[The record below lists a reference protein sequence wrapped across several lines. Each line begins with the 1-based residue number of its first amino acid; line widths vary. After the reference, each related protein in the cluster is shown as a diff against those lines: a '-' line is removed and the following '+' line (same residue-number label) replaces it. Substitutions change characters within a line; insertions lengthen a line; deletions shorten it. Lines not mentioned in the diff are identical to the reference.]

1 MARIDTFGHFLTDV
15 ATAIRNKT
23 GKSETIACEDFDT
36 EIESI
41 SGGGGQKNRLP
52 DEYQEVEYI
61 QSSGTQYFITDYYAN
76 GNSCYDFQFSDGI
89 TSGVIFGA
97 YNTGWT
103 TGSGFYHNNTTS
115 QREYFHYY
123 ANTMTALDGSYTK
136 QFTLS
141 SEKGVLYSNGAV
153 ISSVSD
159 KTFTLSYPLYIL
171 AGNWYGSRAEQP
183 ISCKLYY
190 FKIHEGGTNIHEFIP
205 CYRKLDNVIG
215 MYDLVEDEFIT
226 NAGTGTFEKGPNHDT
241 PIANLQDKEITITEN
256 TTTEI
261 TADSDYDGLGTVS
274 VVTNVSGSSGRLP
287 SEYQEVEYIG
297 IISGNGYIDTGFKP
311 TYNTTVEARA
321 TVTNGW
327 LCGEDTSWQ
336 NSGFG
341 ILKNY
346 SYFSNKYTSIAVN
359 NDIHNFVTSKDGYYV
374 DETLKDSFSGASTF
388 TATNNL
394 YIYANNRNGN
404 VTEYGKGN
412 LYTFKIY
419 ESNVLV
425 HDLVPCYKK
434 SDYTIGLYDLI
445 DTEFL
450 SPTGSGTW
458 TKGDNVTGLNLQTK
472 DVTINTNTTTAIN
485 YDDSFDGLKK
495 VNVTTNVQPSLQSKS
510 VTIQNNGTTLVSV
523 DSGYYGLSSVNILT
537 NVSDGGGGTTIP
549 IFSTTEVEVGTW
561 IDNKPL
567 YMKTITGTIT
577 TNSSG
582 GFDQLSISTNISDAL
597 DLIFLGENSFFMTA
611 EGESYPVNYLYTNS
625 SGSTTSLVKTRPTK
639 VDKTILTLCYGSLFP
654 ASSTITYTFNVFY
667 VKTSD
672 SVVSNPSTLLG
683 NNFSTTEHLA
693 GTDDN
698 GINIYEKTVEITTT
712 NYRNNVPI
720 NKTISHNISDIDK
733 VWITNGSFMY
743 SSGSSKRETYP
754 VNYFNHY
761 SSTYRQVSHVKANKT
776 QIEVFVGDWQM
787 NAGTIYHY
795 ITLRYTKSTA

>member
-52 DEYQEVEYI
+52 DEYQEVEYV

-190 FKIHEGGTNIHEFIP
+190 FKIHEGGINIHEFIP
-205 CYRKLDNVIG
+205 CYRKSDNVIG

-226 NAGTGTFEKGPNHDT
+226 NAGTGTFEKGPDHDT

-274 VVTNVSGSSGRLP
+274 VITNVSG
-287 SEYQEVEYIG
+287 
-297 IISGNGYIDTGFKP
+297 
-311 TYNTTVEARA
+311 
-321 TVTNGW
+321 
-327 LCGEDTSWQ
+327 
-336 NSGFG
+336 
-341 ILKNY
+341 
-346 SYFSNKYTSIAVN
+346 
-359 NDIHNFVTSKDGYYV
+359 
-374 DETLKDSFSGASTF
+374 
-388 TATNNL
+388 
-394 YIYANNRNGN
+394 
-404 VTEYGKGN
+404 
-412 LYTFKIY
+412 
-419 ESNVLV
+419 
-425 HDLVPCYKK
+425 
-434 SDYTIGLYDLI
+434 
-445 DTEFL
+445 
-450 SPTGSGTW
+450 GS
-458 TKGDNVTGLNLQTK
+458 
-472 DVTINTNTTTAIN
+472 
-485 YDDSFDGLKK
+485 
-495 VNVTTNVQPSLQSKS
+495 
-510 VTIQNNGTTLVSV
+510 
-523 DSGYYGLSSVNILT
+523 
-537 NVSDGGGGTTIP
+537 TIP
-549 IFSTTEVEVGTW
+549 IFSTTEIEVGTW

-582 GFDQLSISTNISDAL
+582 GFDQLAISTNISDAL
-597 DLIFLGENSFFMTA
+597 DLIFLGENSFFMTTV
-611 EGESYPVNYLYTNS
+611 GDSYPVNYLYTNS

-654 ASSTITYTFNVFY
+654 ANSTITYTFNVFY
-667 VKTSD
+667 VKTND
-672 SVVSNPSTLLG
+672 SVVSNLSTSLG

-698 GINIYEKTVEITTT
+698 GINIYEKTVAITTT
-712 NYRNNVPI
+712 GYQNNKPI
-720 NKTISHNISDIDK
+720 NKTITHNISDIDK

-776 QIEVFVGDWQM
+776 QIELFVGDWQM